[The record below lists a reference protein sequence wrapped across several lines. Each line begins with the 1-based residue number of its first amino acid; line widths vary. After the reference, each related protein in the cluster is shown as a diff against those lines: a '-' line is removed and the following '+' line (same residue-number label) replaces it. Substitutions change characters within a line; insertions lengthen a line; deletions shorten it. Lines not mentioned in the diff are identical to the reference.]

1 MATKSRSGYRSPRR
15 AAHGLAALLV
25 AGAFVTGLAGG
36 CRSTAATPT
45 PSEEATASATL
56 EVSASIVSAEPT
68 RTKFAPTPEPT
79 VEPTPTPEPTPVPLP
94 NLTGNTPTL
103 DPDPPTCNVDFVLDV
118 LVRNTGRGPTLGEA
132 LVVAGAT
139 RDSDS
144 RIDLKTP
151 MPNVPPLAAGAS
163 IHLIKTVSITGG
175 GPHTLT
181 IFIDSSLWVTETNEG
196 DNNISRTVNV
206 KYGSCPK

>member
-1 MATKSRSGYRSPRR
+1 
-15 AAHGLAALLV
+15 V
-25 AGAFVTGLAGG
+25 AGLAGG
-36 CRSTAATPT
+36 CTSTAATP
-45 PSEEATASATL
+45 SQEATASL

-68 RTKFAPTPEPT
+68 RTKWAPTPEST

-94 NLTGNTPTL
+94 NLTGNTPTI
-103 DPDPPTCNVDFVLDV
+103 DPDPPTCNVDFVVDI
-118 LVRNTGRGPTLGEA
+118 LVRNTGHGPTLGQA
-132 LVVAGAT
+132 LVVVGAT

-144 RIDLKTP
+144 RIDLKEP
-151 MPNVPPLAAGAS
+151 MPNVPVLAAGAS
-163 IHLIKTVSITGG
+163 IHLIKTVRITGG

-181 IFIDSSLWVTETNEG
+181 VFIDSSLWVTETNEG